1 MLRGIVKQLNMLSVD
16 NGIGQM
22 SATVISLII
31 SLISGAAGG
40 NIVGTLLKQFNLGPL
55 GNSLAGIIGGG
66 LGGQLLGMLTGGGMA
81 TGAPA
86 GADMTG
92 GLDIGTIVS
101 QIAGGGVG
109 GGILMVIVGYIR
121 QMMGGGQTK

>member
-1 MLRGIVKQLNMLSVD
+1 
-16 NGIGQM
+16 M
-22 SATVISLII
+22 SGTVISLII

-66 LGGQLLGMLTGGGMA
+66 LGGQLLAMLAGGGAAA
-81 TGAPA
+81 TGAAASP
-86 GADMTG
+86 DMAG

-101 QIAGGGVG
+101 QIVGGGVG
-109 GGILMVIVGYIR
+109 GGVLMVIVGFIR
-121 QMMGGGQTK
+121 QMMGGQGK